1 MQESKRRHIAKT
13 LTWRVIASVT
23 TFLIARWFFSEDPNA
38 TEKATWVA
46 LSEAAVKMFL
56 YYFHERA
63 WYSNNF
69 GLDPKSRKHISKV
82 MSNKNIIPHLHK
94 ITVEERRQAI
104 GHSSKV
110 IWFTG
115 LSGSGKSTLAGKLE
129 EELFKK
135 GWHTYLL
142 DGDNIRMGLNK
153 DLAFS
158 LEDRKENIRRIGEV
172 SKLFVDSGLVVLSA
186 FVSPLQEDRDF
197 VRSLFKEGD
206 FVEVF
211 VDCPLEVCEQ
221 RDVKGLY
228 AKARK
233 GEVLDFTGISSPF
246 ETPKKPEIHINS
258 DEESI
263 EASINKVI
271 KYIERLA

>member
-1 MQESKRRHIAKT
+1 
-13 LTWRVIASVT
+13 
-23 TFLIARWFFSEDPNA
+23 
-38 TEKATWVA
+38 
-46 LSEAAVKMFL
+46 
-56 YYFHERA
+56 
-63 WYSNNF
+63 
-69 GLDPKSRKHISKV
+69 
-82 MSNKNIIPHLHK
+82 MSNKNIIPHIHK
-94 ITVEERRQAI
+94 ITVEERRQAK

-135 GWHTYLL
+135 AWHTYLL

-233 GEVLDFTGISSPF
+233 GEILDFTGISSPF
-246 ETPKKPEIHINS
+246 EVPKNPEIHIHS

-263 EASINKVI
+263 EGSINKVI
-271 KYIERLA
+271 KYIENLG